1 MFLTL
6 AYISHNNYTKAKGD
20 LEMSTARLDHLGYS
34 RVIQD
39 LVIPAR
45 LVTTTE
51 ADPRQRDVARALR
64 ITGILQ
70 TTLDVHK
77 VIEIFA
83 TEVNKVILHDGVLYR
98 CAPRGLEHTLGTQ
111 EINAVTY
118 RLAITEESL
127 GEITFSRAKRFTAR
141 ETATLEYLL
150 CGLVYPLRNALAY
163 ESALQAATKDSLTG
177 VHNRNAMDSTLA
189 REVDLAHR
197 HSNPLA
203 LLIADIDYFKRV
215 NDTYGHSTGDEVIR
229 SVATAIKASVR
240 SSDIVFRYGGEEF
253 MVLLSNTH
261 KKGALL
267 LAERIRRKVELSTLT
282 CLDKP
287 VPATISLGVAW
298 LELSDTDSSLFEK
311 ADAALYAAKTA
322 GRNCVKGQLTT

>member
-1 MFLTL
+1 
-6 AYISHNNYTKAKGD
+6 
-20 LEMSTARLDHLGYS
+20 MSTARLDHLGYS

-39 LVIPAR
+39 LVNPAR

-64 ITGILQ
+64 ISGILQ

-98 CAPRGLEHTLGTQ
+98 CAPRGIEHTLGMQ

-118 RLAITEESL
+118 RLAITEQSL

-150 CGLVYPLRNALAY
+150 SGLVYPLRNALAY

-229 SVATAIKASVR
+229 SVAAAITASVR

-298 LELSDTDSSLFEK
+298 LELNDTHSSLFEK